1 MFHFY
6 YNVLSHFQTLS
17 PTKSPILPYDAFMT
31 RLIFLSLRA
40 EGVAIPVVGHH
51 CEPLS
56 PLSLRATVGSAA
68 IPVVGHHW
76 GNPPQADKL

>member
-1 MFHFY
+1 
-6 YNVLSHFQTLS
+6 
-17 PTKSPILPYDAFMT
+17 MT